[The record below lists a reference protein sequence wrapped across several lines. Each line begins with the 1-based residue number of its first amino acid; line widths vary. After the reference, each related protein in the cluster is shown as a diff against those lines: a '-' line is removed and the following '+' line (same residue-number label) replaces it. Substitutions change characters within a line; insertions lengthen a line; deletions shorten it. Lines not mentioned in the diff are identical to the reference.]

1 MKYKPKSNTPIPSKM
16 QRGFTI
22 LEVIIVL
29 VIAAIIMIAV
39 FLVVPQLQ
47 NSQKNNRIRN
57 DASRVLAAFIQHTQT
72 GPILNTAGTLPLGI
86 GTYTLNTAQ
95 LSWLKDILGP
105 LKAPDGNYY
114 IANYKNLLSLP
125 TFGILSNSYDEPRD
139 MLVVTQA
146 CGSIAVQAS
155 STASTAVYSVTFYQY
170 QANGSA
176 GSGCID
182 NQ

>member
-1 MKYKPKSNTPIPSKM
+1 MNIKRKM

-29 VIAAIIMIAV
+29 VIAAIVMLAV

-47 NSQKNNRIRN
+47 NSQKNSRIRD
-57 DASRVLAAFIQHTQT
+57 DARRVLAAFIQQTQT
-72 GPILNTAGTLPLGI
+72 GPIMTNTSYPLNGSSPLWLNGI
-86 GTYTLNTAQ
+86 IGPLRAPNGTYYNATYRNAIPNLALPG
-95 LSWLKDILGP
+95 LSD
-105 LKAPDGNYY
+105 
-114 IANYKNLLSLP
+114 
-125 TFGILSNSYDEPRD
+125 FYDLAHK

-146 CGSIAVQAS
+146 CGSIAAQP
-155 STASTAVYSVTFYQY
+155 TATTSTAVYSVTFYQY